1 MIRRSGTYPVTV
13 REKMRGGN
21 GSVKVE
27 EFWGKGDLKAKTRL
41 FAKLTLAP
49 GSGIGFH
56 EHVGEEEVYV
66 ILRGR
71 GLLEEGGQKIPVA
84 AGDSILTR
92 DGAGHAIEAV
102 GDEPLEILAVIVQ
115 Y

>member
-13 REKMRGGN
+13 RDKMRGGN

-71 GLLEEGGQKIPVA
+71 GLLEEGGQKIAVA
-84 AGDSILTR
+84 AGDSILTG